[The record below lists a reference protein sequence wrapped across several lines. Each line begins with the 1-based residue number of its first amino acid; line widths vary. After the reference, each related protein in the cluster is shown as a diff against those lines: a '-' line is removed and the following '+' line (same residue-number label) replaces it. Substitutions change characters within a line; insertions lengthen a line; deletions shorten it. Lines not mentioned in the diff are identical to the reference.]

1 MFCFLPI
8 YRICSIFA
16 FKLLN
21 GAYIVQFG
29 VNLPKLDYFQ
39 IFYSTWKFYF
49 NILFRWVVKAYLF
62 LSKTLESSES
72 INVPE
77 VSQSDMGVKTEI
89 EVGEVT
95 SLESEIP
102 ENTGISEI
110 PLTLGNIGSSE
121 ISFPLRNI
129 NYSTYSAI
137 QKTLEANDIDQS
149 LLSQD
154 LVIASQGLSGLINHE
169 NLVKQRS
176 AADFNFK
183 KSQMLT
189 KRKGSGGNQISSA
202 KRKREDRQLA
212 PGRQVFTQHTLYY
225 ISKYV

>member
-1 MFCFLPI
+1 M
-8 YRICSIFA
+8 
-16 FKLLN
+16 
-21 GAYIVQFG
+21 
-29 VNLPKLDYFQ
+29 
-39 IFYSTWKFYF
+39 
-49 NILFRWVVKAYLF
+49 VKAYLF

-169 NLVKQRS
+169 NLVKQRT

-189 KRKGSGGNQISSA
+189 KRKGSGGNQISAA

-212 PGRQVFTQHTLYY
+212 PGTQVFTQHTLYY
-225 ISKYV
+225 ISKYVLNYCYI